1 MTAQE
6 YITRVLDALP
16 PNMPSRDQIAMELRG
31 LIDERLE
38 RGQSMEEVQRQLGD
52 PLALADSYLSALPL
66 EPASFFSRVW
76 AKLLD
81 AGVFVAV
88 AVILA
93 CTAWFTLPREV
104 SPFVVLA
111 VVAASTF
118 GNLFARFMRWQFLLR
133 RLAVRLPTI
142 DSLGAFAGS
151 FAFLPVP
158 LYLGQIVARVRLLPT
173 LTPTE
178 RAHVV
183 FAAIW
188 ERTLDVWALALLA
201 APKTRQRRAP
211 AEPLRQMGKDP
222 VTEKDLVIK
231 DGRFGPY
238 VTDGETNAS
247 LRRGMAID
255 TLTIEQASEMLAE
268 KRAKGLA
275 PKKATKRAAAK
286 TTAAAKATPAKKA
299 TATKATAKKTT
310 AKKTAPKKATAK
322 KAPAAIE

>member
-118 GNLFARFMRWQFLLR
+118 GFAIYTIASERRSGQTMGKRIMGLRAVRESGARIGLGQAVVRQLPMFLELFAIDALFALFTEKHQRAFELL
-133 RLAVRLPTI
+133 
-142 DSLGAFAGS
+142 S
-151 FAFLPVP
+151 
-158 LYLGQIVARVRLLPT
+158 
-173 LTPTE
+173 
-178 RAHVV
+178 
-183 FAAIW
+183 
-188 ERTLDVWALALLA
+188 
-201 APKTRQRRAP
+201 KTRVV
-211 AEPLRQMGKDP
+211 K
-222 VTEKDLVIK
+222 
-231 DGRFGPY
+231 
-238 VTDGETNAS
+238 S
-247 LRRGMAID
+247 
-255 TLTIEQASEMLAE
+255 
-268 KRAKGLA
+268 
-275 PKKATKRAAAK
+275 
-286 TTAAAKATPAKKA
+286 
-299 TATKATAKKTT
+299 
-310 AKKTAPKKATAK
+310 
-322 KAPAAIE
+322 